1 MTLQET
7 IQALHGYAATEQT
20 GPDTG
25 EFAAAYRELVGGS
38 VGQLLNAAGVEPS
51 KPWDDALA
59 PDDGGVLRAA
69 YGLHTLLLDEQLGNR
84 ELDAAL
90 RNVSEAALKYLDAHG
105 AERDARVDRALDL
118 LCVSTDL
125 ADPDAAAALD
135 GVNAARGVS
144 DRPHSAQYVKAENYG
159 VDHMNGSGRQ
169 GAEYL
174 RQLNRELLE
183 QAKRMSSPDDAE
195 AKAGRAGVKQLL
207 VRKMYLKAAAAPNA
221 LVYPEAVEAAAR
233 ELSADA
239 KLMDAVA
246 AAKDQSAQEQVM
258 REHVHRMARGAGAA
272 QAEPNAPSRERARGL
287 TDSNLDV
294 LAIE

>member
-7 IQALHGYAATEQT
+7 IRSLHAYAATEQT

-25 EFAAAYRELVGGS
+25 EFAAAYREIVGGS

-59 PDDGGVLRAA
+59 PNDGGVLRAA
-69 YGLHTLLLDEQLGNR
+69 HALHTLLLDGQLGNR

-90 RNVSEAALKYLDAHG
+90 RSVSEAARKYLDAHG
-105 AERDARVDRALDL
+105 AERDARMDRALDL
-118 LCVSTDL
+118 LCVS
-125 ADPDAAAALD
+125 ADPADPAVSAAL
-135 GVNAARGVS
+135 GRVNAARGVS
-144 DRPHSAQYVKAENYG
+144 DRPHSAQYVKAANFG

-174 RQLNRELLE
+174 RQLNRELLA

-239 KLMDAVA
+239 ELMDAVA

-258 REHVHRMARGAGAA
+258 REHVRRIARGGVERHT
-272 QAEPNAPSRERARGL
+272 EPTAPSRERTASA
-287 TDSNLDV
+287 DPNLDV
-294 LAIE
+294 FAAK

>member
-25 EFAAAYRELVGGS
+25 EFAAAYRERLGGS
-38 VGQLLNAAGVEPS
+38 VGQLLQSAGIEPS
-51 KPWDDALA
+51 KPWNDALA

-69 YGLHTLLLDEQLGNR
+69 HALHTLLLDEQLGNR

-90 RNVSEAALKYLDAHG
+90 RSVSEAALAYLDAHG
-105 AERDARVDRALDL
+105 SERDERMDRALDL
-118 LCVSTDL
+118 LCVSTDFT
-125 ADPDAAAALD
+125 DPAASAALD
-135 GVNAARGVS
+135 RVNAARRVS
-144 DRPHSAQYVKAENYG
+144 KRSHSAQYVKAENYG

-174 RQLNRELLE
+174 RALNRELLA
-183 QAKRMSSPDDAE
+183 QAKRMSSSNDAE

-233 ELSADA
+233 ELSADT

-246 AAKDQSAQEQVM
+246 AAQDQSAQEQVM
-258 REHVHRMARGAGAA
+258 REHVRRMVRGEGGL
-272 QAEPNAPSRERARGL
+272 QTQPNAPARESAAGL

-294 LAIE
+294 LAI